1 MKRKNTDKNP
11 FNIPKDYFNSFE
23 DKLKDRI
30 FKEDSLIPKNDGF
43 GIPESYFEQ
52 LQAQLTAKVEE
63 EKSTPKVIPLYP
75 YKKFLAIAAS
85 IAALLVLAV
94 GINWNNDDTLSFTD
108 LANSEIE
115 AYFNDTEIDLSSD
128 EIAEVLPIDGYEIND
143 FVKPEMTEENL
154 LDYLNENVENFEEL
168 NLEDNE

>member
-1 MKRKNTDKNP
+1 MKRKNSGKNP

-30 FKEDSLIPKNDGF
+30 FKEDSPIPKNDGF

-63 EKSTPKVIPLYP
+63 KSSAKVIPLYS
-75 YKKFLAIAAS
+75 YKKFLVIAAS
-85 IAALLVLAV
+85 IAVLLVLAV
-94 GINWNNDDTLSFTD
+94 GINWNNDNNLSFTD

>member
-11 FNIPKDYFNSFE
+11 FNIPKGYFNSFE
-23 DKLKDRI
+23 DTLKDRI

-52 LQAQLTAKVEE
+52 LQAQLTAKLEE

-143 FVKPEMTEENL
+143 FVKPEMNEENL

-168 NLEDNE
+168 NLENNE

>member
-1 MKRKNTDKNP
+1 MKRKNSDKNP
-11 FNIPKDYFNSFE
+11 FHIPKGYFNSFE

-30 FKEDSLIPKNDGF
+30 FKEESPIPKNDGF
-43 GIPESYFEQ
+43 SVPDSYFEQ
-52 LQAQLTAKVEE
+52 LQTQLMAMVEE
-63 EKSTPKVIPLYP
+63 DKSSPKVIPLYP
-75 YKKFLAIAAS
+75 FKKFLVIAAS

>member
-30 FKEDSLIPKNDGF
+30 FKEDSFIPKNDGF

-63 EKSTPKVIPLYP
+63 EKSSPKVTPLYS

-85 IAALLVLAV
+85 IAALLILAV